1 MAANEFDYIIVGAGS
16 AGCVLADRL
25 SRDSRNRVLLLEAGG
40 PNKTLLI
47 DMPKGIAK
55 LAGIPRHAW
64 HYPVGQARGPTDAQ
78 PETWVRGKGLGGSSA
93 INGMIYSRGH
103 PQDYE
108 DWRKAAGTNWGWAD
122 MKAAYKSIED
132 HELGANEMRGA
143 GGPLHVSPGKL
154 RYPVAEALIAAG
166 EQMGLTRRDDLNTE
180 ELEGVG
186 YYAHTIHNGHRVS
199 AATAFLAPARRRKN
213 LRIVTDALAERILFE
228 GQRAVGVAARVDGAP
243 MQFRSAGE
251 VIVAAGAIQSPILL
265 QLSGIGPAEHLRSV
279 GVSLVSDSPDVG
291 SRLREHLGFSIPHRL
306 KGASG
311 LNPRYQGLGLFGSV
325 LQYYLLRS
333 GPMATGVFEVGAF
346 VKTDPTVARPDLQIY
361 GGAFNFALRD
371 ELSVIP
377 GSGVDRKPGLTIYG
391 QLLRLTSE
399 GEIRITSTDPKA
411 PPAIAPNWLSTDYD
425 RGVAVAMVRY
435 MRRYMTMPALAAYV
449 GEELAPGAARQSDE
463 ELLEDV
469 RRYATCGTHA
479 VGSCRMGRD
488 NTAVVDDRLR
498 VRGVEGLRV
507 VDCSVMPTTVSGNT
521 SGPAMAVGWRAS
533 DLILADGKL

>member
-1 MAANEFDYIIVGAGS
+1 MTTTEYDYIIVGAGS

-25 SRDSRNRVLLLEAGG
+25 SRDGKSRVLLLEAGG
-40 PNKTLLI
+40 PNRTLLI

-64 HYPVGQARGPTDAQ
+64 HYPVAQGRGVADAQ
-78 PETWVRGKGLGGSSA
+78 AETWVRGKGLGGSSA

-103 PQDYE
+103 PQDYD
-108 DWRKAAGTNWGWAD
+108 DWGEAAGPAWAWPD
-122 MKAAYKSIED
+122 MKAAYRAIED
-132 HELGANEMRGA
+132 HQLGASDIRGA
-143 GGPLHVSPGKL
+143 GGPLHVSPGTL

-166 EQMGLTRRDDLNTE
+166 QEMGLPRREDLNTE

-186 YYAHTIHNGHRVS
+186 YYAHTIRNGHRVS
-199 AATAFLAPARRRKN
+199 AATAFLDPARRRRN
-213 LRIVTDALAERILFE
+213 LQVVTEAFAERILFE
-228 GQRAVGVAARVDGAP
+228 GRRAVGVAAQVAGAP
-243 MQFRSAGE
+243 VHFRAAGE
-251 VIVAAGAIQSPILL
+251 VIIAAGAIQSPILL
-265 QLSGIGPAEHLRSV
+265 QLSGIGPGEHLRSV
-279 GVSLVSDSPDVG
+279 GVEVISDSPDVG
-291 SRLREHLGFSIPHRL
+291 GRLREHLGFSIPHRL
-306 KGASG
+306 KAAAG
-311 LNPRYQGLGLFGSV
+311 LNGRFQGLGLAGSV

-346 VKTDPTVARPDLQIY
+346 VHTEPSVSRPDLQIY
-361 GGAFNFALRD
+361 AGAFNFALRD

-377 GSGVDRKPGLTIYG
+377 ANGVDRRPGLTIYG

-399 GEIRITSTDPKA
+399 GEIRISSPDPRAA
-411 PPAIAPNWLSTDYD
+411 PTITPNWLSTDYD
-425 RGVAVAMVRY
+425 QDVAVKMVRY
-435 MRRYMTMPALAAYV
+435 MRRFMTMPALARYV
-449 GEELAPGAARQSDE
+449 GEELLPGAARQSDE

-488 NTAVVDDRLR
+488 NTAVVDGRLR

-521 SGPAMAVGWRAS
+521 SGPAMAVAWRAS
-533 DLILADGKL
+533 DLILEDARG